1 MRYVIYRHTRAL
13 DLTPDVAT
21 HVDAER
27 YATAMYDAGVW
38 CWQAD
43 AVGAD
48 AGRMQSREARAD
60 AAERVT
66 TERAS

>member
-21 HVDAER
+21 QLDAER
-27 YATAMYDAGVW
+27 YAMAMYGVGIW

-48 AGRMQSREARAD
+48 AWRMQSREAQAD
-60 AAERVT
+60 AAAGIT